1 MIFVW
6 KAKDILS
13 VCQEAFSAGAQ
24 VKKNIS
30 NCFLQI
36 FKDIFRVLHFTRW
49 LCDRAV
55 VGRDSEPDCG
65 CNLVSIGV
73 RLATLVR
80 PGALCHS
87 LPSLW

>member
-6 KAKDILS
+6 KARDILS

-24 VKKNIS
+24 VKKKYFELLLANFQGPIQS
-30 NCFLQI
+30 PA
-36 FKDIFRVLHFTRW
+36 FTRW
-49 LCDRAV
+49 LCDHAV

-73 RLATLVR
+73 R
-80 PGALCHS
+80 
-87 LPSLW
+87 